1 MAISENQKLIKKL
14 LKTAD
19 VNIDGKR
26 DQDIQV
32 LDDRLYDRVMSEGS
46 MGAGESY
53 MDGWW
58 RVKKL
63 DKFFANVFTTKVDQ
77 NIASSIKLKLVFH
90 YVGATLKN
98 RQRGKYAYKN
108 AQSHYDIGND
118 LYLSLI
124 HI

>member
-63 DKFFANVFTTKVDQ
+63 DKFFAKDVYK
-77 NIASSIKLKLVFH
+77 
-90 YVGATLKN
+90 
-98 RQRGKYAYKN
+98 RQAYRREFGGVLPQCFFSPADHN
-108 AQSHYDIGND
+108 
-118 LYLSLI
+118 LTR
-124 HI
+124 